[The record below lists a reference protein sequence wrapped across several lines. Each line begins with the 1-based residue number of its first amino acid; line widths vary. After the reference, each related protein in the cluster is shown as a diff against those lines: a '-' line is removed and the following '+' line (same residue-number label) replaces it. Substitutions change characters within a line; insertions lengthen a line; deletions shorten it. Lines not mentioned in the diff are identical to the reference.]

1 MDIITLKVTPLR
13 QVHLSQ
19 TTMSRLAH
27 RLGNNPDNRIGTFL
41 CLVSKGKQANL
52 LLASIR
58 KTKPWPFGKAGGNL
72 GGLLKDGWGI
82 KALLPI

>member
-27 RLGNNPDNRIGTFL
+27 RLGNNLDNRLGTFF
-41 CLVSKGKQANL
+41 CLVSKGKQVTL

-58 KTKPWPFGKAGGNL
+58 QTQP
-72 GGLLKDGWGI
+72 
-82 KALLPI
+82 